1 MTTLTTQI
9 PLTTITF
16 PEIALRVRD
25 AHKLR
30 GYFGGLFREQSP
42 LLHNHFEE
50 GGDGTGPKFRYA
62 YPLVQY
68 KVLRK
73 VPTLVGLGEGAGLL
87 VELFLKMKE
96 LQIDDQIYP
105 VLSKHIRHEQT
116 TIGLSDDLHTYR
128 YESLWLG
135 LNQKNH
141 RLYQVADQSGKN
153 QILKNTAIAN
163 ILTFV
168 EAFGLRFDRDAPE
181 QRVLLKLNPTEP
193 AITKFKNVELL
204 GFRGSFTTNVLLPD
218 DVGLGKQAARGF
230 GTIKKIE

>member
-1 MTTLTTQI
+1 MTLTTQI

-30 GYFGGLFREQSP
+30 GYFGGLFREHSP
-42 LLHNHFEE
+42 LLHNHFGESS
-50 GGDGTGPKFRYA
+50 DGTGPKYRYA

-68 KVLRK
+68 KVLRQ

-96 LQIDDQIYP
+96 LKINEAVYP
-105 VLSKHIRHEQT
+105 VLSKHIEHQQAT
-116 TIGLSDDLHTYR
+116 VGLSDDLHTYR

-141 RLYQVADQSGKN
+141 KLYQEADPARKN

-168 EAFGLRFDRDAPE
+168 EAFGLNLDRNAPE
-181 QRVLLKLNPTEP
+181 QRVLLKLDPSEP

-204 GFRGSFTTNVLLPD
+204 GFRGSFTTNALLPD
-218 DVGLGKQAARGF
+218 DIGLGKQAARGF
-230 GTIKKIE
+230 GTIKRID

>member
-1 MTTLTTQI
+1 MTLTTQI

-30 GYFGGLFREQSP
+30 GYFGGLFREHSP

-50 GGDGTGPKFRYA
+50 GGDATGPRYRYA

-96 LQIDDQIYP
+96 LRINEDIYP
-105 VLSKHIRHEQT
+105 VLSKHIEHQQA
-116 TIGLSDDLHTYR
+116 TIGLSGDLHTYR

-141 RLYQVADQSGKN
+141 KLYQDADPTRQN

-168 EAFGLRFDRDAPE
+168 EAFGLNLDRNAPE
-181 QRVLLKLNPTEP
+181 QRILLKLNPSEP

-204 GFRGSFTTNVLLPD
+204 GFRGTFTTNALLPD
-218 DVGLGKQAARGF
+218 DIGLGKQAARGF
-230 GTIKKIE
+230 GTIRRLG